1 MLFGASVLVL
11 AISGC
16 AVTSEPIE
24 RSVSE
29 QRARNDLHGMYKDQE
44 PLSGALTLHQAMARA
59 VKYNLEGR
67 LKVME
72 EALAK
77 RQSDLSS
84 FDMLPRMALSAGY
97 AGRNNT
103 NASSSQSMLTGTQS
117 LEPSTSQD
125 RDRRVADLTMVW
137 NVLDFGVS
145 YISAKQ
151 QGDQRLI
158 IQERRR
164 KVINTIVQDVRSA
177 YWRAVAAE
185 RLLTQIDSLM
195 ARVDKA
201 QVDSQS
207 MSEQRIGD
215 PVQALGYQRS
225 LIEATRQLQE
235 QRRALSLAKTELATL
250 INLPMGTELR
260 LATPDDYTVPQ
271 LKVNLA
277 SLEQEALANR
287 PELREQDY
295 QSRISAAETR
305 KAMLRLL
312 PGLEFSAGGHYD
324 SNSFLVDNRW
334 ADYGAK
340 ITWNLFNVMSAPAAI
355 DVAKAGEEVATA
367 RRQAM
372 SIAVLA
378 QIYVANANFQD
389 AVRQFKTSEQLAN
402 IDGQILTQLRNR
414 HEAAG
419 LGELD
424 LIRGELSTLQ
434 ADLRRDLAY
443 ADLRN
448 AYGQIFASAGLD
460 PLPEQLDSDRV
471 QSIATALASRES
483 AWAAGTISVP
493 VPRAVAQYPGSAH
506 GEHHP
511 PSTRGA
517 QWPSGC
523 GDPAHRP
530 ARLGQVDPGPGSPG
544 RVLRTRPPEHRARRR
559 RLARRAQQRP
569 GLCRRR
575 PSGKHPP
582 RQRTGG
588 AAGGQRANR
597 DPGDDCAPGAIAR
610 GLRPTPGGR
619 LSGSVVQCLVG
630 GL

>member
-1 MLFGASVLVL
+1 MKRSHQLFGASLL
-11 AISGC
+11 AVMVSGC
-16 AVTSEPIE
+16 AIKSEPID

-29 QRARNDLHGMYKDQE
+29 QRARSDLFNMYKDQE
-44 PLSGALTLHQAMARA
+44 PLSGPLTLHQAMARA

-67 LKVME
+67 LKIME

-77 RQSDLSS
+77 RQLDLAS

-97 AGRNNT
+97 VGRNNVS
-103 NASSSQSMLTGTQS
+103 ASSSQSVETGTQP

-125 RDRRVADLTMVW
+125 RDRKVADLTMVW

-158 IQERRR
+158 VQERRR

-195 ARVDKA
+195 ARVEKA

-215 PVQALGYQRS
+215 PIQALGYQRS
-225 LIEATRQLQE
+225 LIEATRQLEE
-235 QRRALSLAKTELATL
+235 QRRALSVAKTELATL
-250 INLPMGTELR
+250 INLPLGTEVT
-260 LATPDDYTVPQ
+260 LATPDDYSIPE
-271 LKVNLA
+271 LKVDLA
-277 SLEQEALANR
+277 SLEHEALASR

-295 QSRISAAETR
+295 QTRISAAETR

-324 SNSFLVDNRW
+324 SNSFLVNEKW
-334 ADYGAK
+334 ADYGVK
-340 ITWNLFNVMSAPAAI
+340 VTWNLFNVISAPAAI

-378 QIYVANANFQD
+378 QLYVANANFREAQ
-389 AVRQFKTSEQLAN
+389 RQFKTNQQLAS
-402 IDGQILTQLRNR
+402 IDGQIVGQLRNR
-414 HEAAG
+414 HQAAG

-424 LIRGELSTLQ
+424 LIQGELNTLQ
-434 ADLRRDLAY
+434 ADLRRDLSY

-460 PLPEQLDSDRV
+460 PLPSEV
-471 QSIATALASRES
+471 QSTQVQSVADALASREA
-483 AWAAGTISVP
+483 AWAAGDITTP
-493 VPRAVAQYPGSAH
+493 VVTHAQ
-506 GEHHP
+506 
-511 PSTRGA
+511 
-517 QWPSGC
+517 
-523 GDPAHRP
+523 
-530 ARLGQVDPGPGSPG
+530 
-544 RVLRTRPPEHRARRR
+544 
-559 RLARRAQQRP
+559 
-569 GLCRRR
+569 
-575 PSGKHPP
+575 
-582 RQRTGG
+582 RQ
-588 AAGGQRANR
+588 
-597 DPGDDCAPGAIAR
+597 
-610 GLRPTPGGR
+610 
-619 LSGSVVQCLVG
+619 
-630 GL
+630 